1 MLNQFNVLITT
12 GFSGPLD
19 YKQWLSCAMHAWP
32 SRAMHAPN
40 CSACY
45 TLSSNSVKTSSK
57 KSSKSCCASTSST
70 ITENKQ
76 LIIPLINGERRRKK
90 ETERNGAG
98 IETGRKLNRQLQ
110 KIGQAE
116 TENRSHAFIRLG
128 GNWLIN
134 SAQVPQLKFN
144 FKTSH
149 TVIHY
154 ASYKHTQIM
163 LHRSDKLTVIT
174 LYKKVIHTNLHL

>member
-1 MLNQFNVLITT
+1 MLNQFNILITT

-76 LIIPLINGERRRKK
+76 LIIPLICGERRRKK
-90 ETERNGAG
+90 ETERNGG
-98 IETGRKLNRQLQ
+98 RQWDRQKIEETAIEDRTGRDRKQESCIHKTWRKLQD
-110 KIGQAE
+110 
-116 TENRSHAFIRLG
+116 
-128 GNWLIN
+128 WL
-134 SAQVPQLKFN
+134 
-144 FKTSH
+144 TSH
-149 TVIHY
+149 KFHILNSILKHLIH
-154 ASYKHTQIM
+154 SHTLCIIQT
-163 LHRSDKLTVIT
+163 HKLCYTDQIT
-174 LYKKVIHTNLHL
+174 LYKKVIHTNLYL